1 MAWVHAP
8 WAQNDEITEGYP
20 YLSTAEIPQI
30 WNSIGQYVPWE
41 LQSSVL
47 EGYPY
52 LKNTAIPQKW
62 STDGHQTPW
71 TFNSNVLEGYPY
83 LKNTAIPLSLETC
96 NMYYGETKPTKLMYG
111 TRQVVA
117 AYCSTIEVYR
127 Y

>member
-1 MAWVHAP
+1 MAWVHTP

-47 EGYPY
+47 GGYPY
-52 LKNTAIPQKW
+52 LKNT
-62 STDGHQTPW
+62 T
-71 TFNSNVLEGYPY
+71 V
-83 LKNTAIPLSLETC
+83 PLSLETC
-96 NMYYGETKPTKLMYG
+96 NMYYGEMKPTKLIYG

-117 AYCSTIEVYR
+117 AYCGTMEVYR